1 MHKKIKADYLNEK
14 CLKIFLYILRFLL
27 LSVPVILIVRMD
39 LYFIQ
44 KIYAVINNALLNCL
58 GIKTVF
64 FDSFSSSGLSPSLY
78 FNQKIIRIDSAC
90 TGIRS
95 FYLLFAMIFASNAL
109 LFKKFKYLMLGA
121 YAIIIVNIL
130 RVLLSSVLFFNDIM
144 GFDSI
149 IWSTSLNLTAF
160 AVFYFFIKNASKN
173 V

>member
-1 MHKKIKADYLNEK
+1 MHKKIEADYFNKK
-14 CLKIFLYILRFLL
+14 CLKIFLYMAKFLL
-27 LSVPVILIVRMD
+27 LSIPIILIVRID

-44 KIYAVINNALLNCL
+44 KIYALINNALLNIL

-64 FDSFSSSGLSPSLY
+64 FDSFSSSGLSPSIY

-95 FYLLFAMIFASNAL
+95 FYLLFAMIFASNAA

-121 YAIIIVNIL
+121 YAIITVNIL
-130 RVLLSSVLFFNDIM
+130 RVLVSSLLFFNNLM

-149 IWSTSLNLTAF
+149 IWSISLNLAAF
-160 AVFYFFIKNASKN
+160 AVFYFFIKNTQKN
-173 V
+173 I